1 MAPSMVHFTPIAAGA
16 LQPANIVIICV
27 KIIYFMR
34 NLIIAISLLML
45 LPFAGEG
52 WGVHSVAQSTPK
64 RVVVLDAGH
73 GNPRP
78 GKVQNKV
85 READYVLDVTK
96 LVGEEL
102 NSRAKS
108 IEVYLTRSSDSS
120 YHATQS
126 MDNRMRAEFANKKS
140 ADLYVG
146 IHANAH
152 QKPTVNGCE
161 VWVLT
166 LNEKLMTQNDNVA
179 ERYADEGDFIDAKDL
194 DRSSMGFMMA
204 LARQLDNEPYSRF
217 FAEECCKNMSSYG
230 LKNLGVKAGPV
241 FTVLY
246 YFEGPGVIVEL
257 GYLTNEHDYNYL
269 TSKNA
274 KKEMAKAI
282 ADAIITYFKALDG
295 SSAVDTVEESVAEQ
309 PAEQTEQKSDKVE
322 ALAEGYSIQL
332 ISSTYSVD
340 VNDYQFKAYKGK
352 VKELIG
358 SGKYKYKYCYGEY
371 ATSADAH
378 KDLAEVRKSF
388 KDAYVVHFKGSEIV
402 K

>member
-1 MAPSMVHFTPIAAGA
+1 MR
-16 LQPANIVIICV
+16 NIVIA
-27 KIIYFMR
+27 
-34 NLIIAISLLML
+34 LSLLL
-45 LPFAGEG
+45 FLSLFGG
-52 WGVHSVAQSTPK
+52 GGVVECQAQTQQK

-78 GKVQNKV
+78 GKVQKQV
-85 READYVLDVTK
+85 READYVLDV
-96 LVGEEL
+96 
-102 NSRAKS
+102 AKQVRQILATRTES
-108 IEVYLTRSSDSS
+108 LDVYLTRSCDSS

-126 MDNRMRAEFANKKS
+126 VDNRMRAEFANKKG

-166 LNEKLMTQNDNVA
+166 LNEKLMNQNDNVA
-179 ERYADEGDFIDAKDL
+179 ARYADEGDFIDAKDL

-204 LARQLDNEPYSRF
+204 LARQLENEPYSRY

-257 GYLTNEHDYNYL
+257 GYLTNESDYNYL

-274 KKEMAKAI
+274 KKEMATAI
-282 ADAIITYFKALDG
+282 ADAIISYFKALDG
-295 SSAVDTVEESVAEQ
+295 NSAEVVADVAQEPQ
-309 PAEQTEQKSDKVE
+309 QEAQSEVKV
-322 ALAEGYSIQL
+322 LDEGYTIQL
-332 ISSTYSVD
+332 ISSMHSVD
-340 VNDYQFKAYKGK
+340 VNDYQFKSYKGK
-352 VKELIG
+352 VRELIG
-358 SGKYKYKYCYGEY
+358 TGKYKYKYCYGTY
-371 ATSADAH
+371 STSAEAH
-378 KDLAEVRKSF
+378 GALKEVRATF
-388 KDAYVVHFKGSEIV
+388 KDAYVVYFKGGDIV
-402 K
+402 KK

>member
-1 MAPSMVHFTPIAAGA
+1 MPTIWRV
-16 LQPANIVIICV
+16 LQLAKIVIIRINFV
-27 KIIYFMR
+27 YFMR
-34 NLIIAISLLML
+34 NLIISLSLLVL
-45 LPFAGEG
+45 LPLL
-52 WGVHSVAQSTPK
+52 WGVECMAETTQK

-78 GKVQNKV
+78 GKVQNRV
-85 READYVLDVTK
+85 READYVLEVTK
-96 LVGEEL
+96 LVKKQL
-102 NSRAKS
+102 STRAK
-108 IEVYLTRSSDSS
+108 ELDVYLTRSCDSS

-126 MDNRMRAEFANKKS
+126 VDNKMRAEFANKKS

-152 QKPTVNGCE
+152 HKPTVNGCE

-179 ERYADEGDFIDAKDL
+179 ARYADEGDFIDAKDL

-217 FAEECCKNMSSYG
+217 FAEECCRNMSKYG
-230 LKNLGVKAGPV
+230 LQNLGVKAGPV

-274 KKEMAKAI
+274 KDEMATAI
-282 ADAIITYFKALDG
+282 ADAIITYFKTLDG
-295 SSAVDTVEESVAEQ
+295 SAAQTPVEESVEEVKHE
-309 PAEQTEQKSDKVE
+309 PKELS
-322 ALAEGYSIQL
+322 EGYAIQL
-332 ISSTYSVD
+332 ISSSYSVD
-340 VNDYQFKAYKGK
+340 TNDSQFKSYRGK
-352 VKELIG
+352 VRELIG
-358 SGKYKYKYCYGEY
+358 SGKYKYKYCYGSY
-371 ATSADAH
+371 ATSADAQA
-378 KDLAEVRKSF
+378 DLAEVRKIF
-388 KDAYVVHFKGSEIV
+388 KDAYIVRFKGVDIV

>member
-1 MAPSMVHFTPIAAGA
+1 
-16 LQPANIVIICV
+16 
-27 KIIYFMR
+27 MR
-34 NLIIAISLLML
+34 NLIIAISLLLL
-45 LPFAGEG
+45 LPFVGEG
-52 WGVHSVAQSTPK
+52 WSICSVAQSAPK

-85 READYVLDVTK
+85 READYVLEVTK
-96 LVGEEL
+96 LVREEL
-102 NSRAKS
+102 SSRTQNL
-108 IEVYLTRSSDSS
+108 EVHLTRSCDSS

-179 ERYADEGDFIDAKDL
+179 VRYADEGDFIDAKDL

-295 SSAVDTVEESVAEQ
+295 SSAVNVAEESAVEQVAEQ
-309 PAEQTEQKSDKVE
+309 SSEPVE
-322 ALAEGYSIQL
+322 EAKELTEGYSIQL
-332 ISSTYSVD
+332 ISSSYSVD

-371 ATSADAH
+371 ATSADAK
-378 KDLAEVRKSF
+378 KD
-388 KDAYVVHFKGSEIV
+388 
-402 K
+402 

>member
-1 MAPSMVHFTPIAAGA
+1 
-16 LQPANIVIICV
+16 
-27 KIIYFMR
+27 MR
-34 NLIIAISLLML
+34 NLIILLSLLLL

-52 WGVHSVAQSTPK
+52 WGVRSMAQTTPK

-96 LVGEEL
+96 LVRDEL
-102 NSRAKS
+102 GSRAKGLD
-108 IEVYLTRSSDSS
+108 VYLTRSCDSS

-126 MDNRMRAEFANKKS
+126 VDNRMRAEFANKKQ

-152 QKPTVNGCE
+152 NKPSVNGCE

-166 LNEKLMTQNDNVA
+166 LNEKLMSQNDNVA
-179 ERYADEGDFIDAKDL
+179 ARYADEGDFIDAKDL

-217 FAEECCKNMSSYG
+217 FAEECCKNMASYG
-230 LKNLGVKAGPV
+230 LQNLGVKAGPV

-269 TSKNA
+269 TSKGA
-274 KKEMAKAI
+274 KKEMATAI
-282 ADAIITYFKALDG
+282 ADAIISYFEALDG
-295 SSAVDTVEESVAEQ
+295 SGAEASVEESVEESAE
-309 PAEQTEQKSDKVE
+309 ENNKEVKELT
-322 ALAEGYSIQL
+322 EGYTIQL
-332 ISSTYSVD
+332 ISSSYSVD
-340 VNDYQFKAYKGK
+340 TNDYQFKSYKGK
-352 VKELIG
+352 VRELMG
-358 SGKYKYKYCYGEY
+358 SGKYKYKYCYGSYVNPEE
-371 ATSADAH
+371 A
-378 KDLAEVRKSF
+378 KEELEQVRKSF
-388 KDAYVVHFKGSEIV
+388 KDAYIVRFKDLEIV

>member
-1 MAPSMVHFTPIAAGA
+1 MTPSIVHFAPIVGSA
-16 LQPANIVIICV
+16 LQLANIVIICV

-34 NLIIAISLLML
+34 NLIIAISLLLL
-45 LPFAGEG
+45 LPFVGDG
-52 WGVHSVAQSTPK
+52 WSICSAAQSAPK

-85 READYVLDVTK
+85 READYVLEVTK
-96 LVGEEL
+96 LVREEL
-102 NSRAKS
+102 SSRTQNL
-108 IEVYLTRSSDSS
+108 EVHLTRSCDSS

-126 MDNRMRAEFANKKS
+126 MDNRMRAEFANKKG

-179 ERYADEGDFIDAKDL
+179 VRYADEGDFIDAKDL

-295 SSAVDTVEESVAEQ
+295 SSAVDVAEKSAVEQVAEQ
-309 PAEQTEQKSDKVE
+309 SSEPVE
-322 ALAEGYSIQL
+322 EAKELTEGYSIQL
-332 ISSTYSVD
+332 ISSSYSVD

-371 ATSADAH
+371 ATSADAK
-378 KDLAEVRKSF
+378 KDLVEVRKSF
-388 KDAYVVHFKGSEIV
+388 KDAYVVRFKGSEIV